1 VLRDIDSGDRSEKS
15 KEVNIKDIIDA
26 VKPGSIILLH
36 EQMEYENFVEL
47 IEALQKS

>member
-1 VLRDIDSGDRSEKS
+1 
-15 KEVNIKDIIDA
+15 

-47 IEALQKS
+47 IEALQKSWYLFWKL